1 MIRSARP
8 ADCKP
13 LRDQAAMTQ
22 KVSCLTCKC
31 GRLMSV
37 FQKSKTKHGG
47 FETAEAYVCRDRHWW
62 NYRQHTPPILMLAR
76 IPSRSRDHDFSQPPP
91 RIRTGGFPASG
102 SCLR

>member
-8 ADCKP
+8 ANCKP
-13 LRDQAAMTQ
+13 LRDQAAMKQ

-76 IPSRSRDHDFSQPPP
+76 IPKEKQNE
-91 RIRTGGFPASG
+91 SG
-102 SCLR
+102 

>member
-37 FQKSKTKHGG
+37 FQKSKTKHGV
-47 FETAEAYVCRDRHWW
+47 TTTKRTKAIQDQAESVF
-62 NYRQHTPPILMLAR
+62 NP
-76 IPSRSRDHDFSQPPP
+76 
-91 RIRTGGFPASG
+91 
-102 SCLR
+102 